1 MGEPGVRGLDPQPS
15 VSSFHTLL
23 RFSCFCFSSLVIFC
37 LWCFLSLV
45 FFVSGV
51 FCLWFVLY
59 LVSGQLCCCV
69 FRAALWASS
78 VDFCLWW
85 YFCFCFFLVWA
96 ALWASSVVVYE
107 NVAWICSVAG
117 QRCIWTMPSCLL
129 QGLDSHVQSVV
140 HVCYCYLSCA
150 PVQLLRGRTL
160 NIWYAQIIF
169 LCK

>member
-23 RFSCFCFSSLVIFC
+23 RFFLFLFFVSGD
-37 LWCFLSLV
+37 FLSLV
-45 FFVSGV
+45 FFVFDL
-51 FCLWFVLY
+51 FCIWCL
-59 LVSGQLCCCV
+59 
-69 FRAALWASS
+69 ASS
-78 VDFCLWW
+78 VVVFLGRPCGPALLIFVSGDIFVSV
-85 YFCFCFFLVWA
+85 FFLVWA
-96 ALWASSVVVYE
+96 ALWASSVVYE

-140 HVCYCYLSCA
+140 HVCNCYLSCA

-169 LCK
+169 FYK